1 MTQEKGK
8 VHRWKPNFIEQSTDI
23 FYLGSVSYLSLS
35 EEAVHIYEKK
45 GVEEKEKLKITEVTQ
60 MVSELMS
67 EVGFVS
73 ITIEEGFLVE
83 AEM

>member
-1 MTQEKGK
+1 MK
-8 VHRWKPNFIEQSTDI
+8 
-23 FYLGSVSYLSLS
+23 
-35 EEAVHIYEKK
+35 KK

-60 MVSELMS
+60 MMSELMS

>member
-23 FYLGSVSYLSLS
+23 FYLGSVSYIYLSFKGGS
-35 EEAVHIYEKK
+35 SYKKK

>member
-1 MTQEKGK
+1 MTLEKGK
-8 VHRWKPNFIEQSTDI
+8 VHRWKPNFIERSTDI

-35 EEAVHIYEKK
+35 KEAFHIRKK

-60 MVSELMS
+60 MMSELMS